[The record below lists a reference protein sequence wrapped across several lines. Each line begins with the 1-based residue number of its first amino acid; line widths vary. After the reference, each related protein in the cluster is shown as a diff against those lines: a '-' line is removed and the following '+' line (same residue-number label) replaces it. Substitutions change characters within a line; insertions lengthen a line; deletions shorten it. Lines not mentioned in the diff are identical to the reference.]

1 MLTFFKQSREN
12 KSKVVAEIKVEVLYE
27 HEEEHSW
34 LWRKQSMAY
43 EAEETKKESNFEET
57 HKPNWIL
64 DVYESFE
71 AIFAQ
76 ISFDRSMYSDDDWLK
91 ETLK

>member
-1 MLTFFKQSREN
+1 
-12 KSKVVAEIKVEVLYE
+12 
-27 HEEEHSW
+27 
-34 LWRKQSMAY
+34 MAY
-43 EAEETKKESNFEET
+43 ETEKTKKASNFEET